1 MPAEIVDLNE
11 KRLEKLGPGQRVREL
26 MRIPAKR
33 RFELILE
40 SPDAERTMAALDVN
54 DFFHFLQDIG
64 PDDSLPM
71 LALASVEQIN
81 HLFDID
87 WWRKDSLEPAKA
99 LTWLDR
105 LNRASERKLVEW
117 LYNADFDL
125 LVALF
130 KQWISVD
137 VVPEDIDLVEA
148 RDQLPPKTLDD
159 HFFWES
165 RYPQYE
171 DLING
176 LLSIMFEINYGFFKE
191 LMNSILYA
199 VTVEAEEQAYHF
211 HRARLSEH
219 SVPELEEALEIYR
232 AIRPNEFT
240 LKRVIGTGGEG
251 DRPPSFALALVQEG
265 DLLGRVLRQVQDF
278 DLADTLQL
286 ELASLS
292 NKVVVADQV
301 SPDNAEAL
309 RGAVEKALAYT
320 NLGLEI
326 RSEGIVE
333 KAAEVIR
340 NTFLEHLFRLA
351 QAEVAQVRGRL
362 QKVVRTGWL
371 ARSPSG
377 IKILDGEWFD
387 AAEELLRKTP
397 RILKLPT
404 GEPTPGAI
412 PRFDYFKTP
421 QDIGRGKYIVDVI
434 TGAGG
439 IYSALGKDPRDLEPL
454 LWPEALV
461 QSLEDITL
469 GVMVFTAAANLLTKG
484 NWTVDPL
491 PAGSWPDDFSKLQPA
506 ELDRV
511 VMDWVYKQI
520 SEQGER
526 NLAEAYLAPILR
538 DYDFEMRSFSS
549 ANPPEPQMVKFFL
562 FRE

>member
-33 RFELILE
+33 RLELILE
-40 SPDAERTMAALDVN
+40 STDAERTMAALDVN
-54 DFFHFLQDIG
+54 DFFHFLQEIG

-148 RDQLPPKTLDD
+148 RDLLPPKTLDD

-199 VTVEAEEQAYHF
+199 VTVESEEQAYHF

-240 LKRVIGTGGEG
+240 LKRPMESGEEG
-251 DRPPSFALALVQEG
+251 ERPPSFALALVQEG
-265 DLLGRVLRQVQDF
+265 DLLGRVLRQVQDI

-286 ELASLS
+286 ELASLA

-301 SPDNAEAL
+301 APDNAEAL
-309 RGAVEKALAYT
+309 RGAVEKALAYV

-326 RSEGIVE
+326 KSGGEVE
-333 KAAEVIR
+333 KAAEIIR

-351 QAEVAQVRGRL
+351 QAEVARVRGRL
-362 QKVVRTGWL
+362 QKAVRSGWP
-371 ARSPSG
+371 AQSSSG

-397 RILKLPT
+397 RLLKLPVH
-404 GEPTPGAI
+404 EPTQGAI
-412 PRFDYFKTP
+412 PQFDLFKTP
-421 QDIGRGKYIVDVI
+421 QDIGRGNYIVDVI

-439 IYSALGKDPRDLEPL
+439 IYKSLAKDPRELEPL
-454 LWPEALV
+454 LWPEAQV

-469 GVMVFTAAANLLTKG
+469 GVMVFTAAANFLTKG
-484 NWTVDPL
+484 NWSVDPL
-491 PAGSWPDDFSKLQPA
+491 PAGNWPQDFAKFQPQ

-511 VMDWVYKQI
+511 VMDWVYKKI

-538 DYDFEMRSFSS
+538 DYDFEMKPFSP
-549 ANPPEPQMVKFFL
+549 ANPPEAQMVKFFL